1 MTAAYQ
7 WLIAED
13 TAVKQRFSGLT
24 VSDDRNAGRPVQVF
38 FRYPEGETEKMYPF
52 ITIEH
57 IDIVH
62 ARARQ
67 HSEITLYS
75 DYQEGQDWVPNRL
88 EYWPS
93 TTPDPTEAPG
103 ADTFFEDYLFTN
115 EFIPVDMLYQVTTYC
130 RSFKHDRELTS
141 KILTSVVPFRW
152 GAIGV
157 EYDDTMRWFDML
169 DWTNA
174 DMLDPEAG
182 YRKRI
187 FRKIYTLQMTA
198 EIPSSVLGGVQKV
211 TGVPIIT
218 VEEKPPIL

>member
-1 MTAAYQ
+1 MSATSQ

-38 FRYPEGETEKMYPF
+38 FRYPEGEVEKHYPF

-57 IDIVH
+57 IDISH
-62 ARARQ
+62 AKARQ
-67 HSEITLYS
+67 HSEVTLYAG
-75 DYQEGQDWVPNRL
+75 YKEGEDWVPNRL
-88 EYWPS
+88 DYWPS
-93 TTPDPTEAPG
+93 TTPDPAESPG
-103 ADTFFEDYLFTN
+103 SEGFSEDYLYTN
-115 EFIPVDMLYQVTTYC
+115 EFIPVDLIYQVTTYS

-141 KILTSVVPFRW
+141 KILTHVVPFRW

-157 EYDDTMRWFDML
+157 EYDNTMRWFDML
-169 DWTNA
+169 DWANA
-174 DMLDPEAG
+174 DLLDPEAG

-187 FRKIYTLQMTA
+187 FRKIYTLQMTS

-211 TGVPIIT
+211 TGVPLISV
-218 VEEKPPIL
+218 VEKTS